1 MTIALI
7 VIAAL
12 VVFAAITVVATLRNR
27 DTDSATG
34 RLSRETLSRGRGTV
48 TITEPAVAM
57 GDDAASGAELATVA
71 TGKEVERSVAL
82 ARREGQ
88 AVVKAS
94 PSELTEWVAPDP
106 EQTGVARRQFLNRSI
121 IGSFTLG
128 LGGFGASLLAFLWP
142 PFITGFGAPI
152 NMGKVTDIVQG
163 IRDGGGFLYRPEGRA
178 WLTEYPAGAIERA
191 RSVYSAAELAGMEV
205 GVVALF
211 QKCPH
216 LGCRV
221 PSCATSQWFE
231 CPCHGSKYNRVGE
244 KRGGPAPRGMD
255 RFAVEITG
263 GGELIVKTAEVIQGP
278 AIGTNTTGQEAEG
291 PNCIGEATH

>member
-1 MTIALI
+1 MAIALI

-12 VVFAAITVVATLRNR
+12 LVLAAITVVGTLRRR
-27 DTDSATG
+27 DAESATG
-34 RLSRETLSRGRGTV
+34 RLSRETLARDRGTV
-48 TITEPAVAM
+48 TITETAVSLT
-57 GDDAASGAELATVA
+57 DDELATVGA
-71 TGKEVERSVAL
+71 TGKEVERSASL

-94 PSELTEWVAPDP
+94 SSELTEWVAPDA

-121 IGSFTLG
+121 IVSFTLG
-128 LGGFGASLLAFLWP
+128 LAGFGGSVLAFLWP
-142 PFITGFGAPI
+142 PFITGFGAVL
-152 NMGKVTDIVQG
+152 NMGKVSDIQQA
-163 IRDGGGFLYRPEGRA
+163 IRDNGGFLYRPEGRM
-178 WLTEYPAGAIERA
+178 WITEYPAGSIEKA
-191 RSVYSAAELAGMEV
+191 RSVYSSAELAGMEA
-205 GVVALF
+205 GVVAIF

-255 RFAVEITG
+255 RFGMAVNG
-263 GGELIVKTAEVIQGP
+263 KGELIVDTGNVIQGP

-291 PNCIGEATH
+291 PNCIGEASH

>member
-12 VVFAAITVVATLRNR
+12 VVLAGIAVLATLRR
-27 DTDSATG
+27 RETDSATG
-34 RLSRETLSRGRGTV
+34 RLERETLSRDRGTV
-48 TITEPAVAM
+48 TISETRVEP
-57 GDDAASGAELATVA
+57 GESGRQ
-71 TGKEVERSVAL
+71 VEQSVAL

-88 AVVKAS
+88 AVVPTKA
-94 PSELTEWVAPDP
+94 SELTQWVPPDP
-106 EQTGVARRQFLNRSI
+106 ERTGIARRQFLNRSI
-121 IGSFTLG
+121 VGSFALG
-128 LGGFGASLLAFLWP
+128 LGGFGGSMLAFLWP

-152 NMGKVTDIVQG
+152 EVGKITDIVQA
-163 IRDGGGFLYRPEGRA
+163 IRDNGGFWYRPDGRM

-191 RSVYSAAELAGMEV
+191 RNTYSGPELAGMEA
-205 GVVALF
+205 GVIALF

-221 PSCATSQWFE
+221 PSCETSQWFE

-255 RFAVEITG
+255 RFAMEVSSEGVLT
-263 GGELIVKTAEVIQGP
+263 VKTAEVIQGP
-278 AIGTNTTGQEAEG
+278 PIGTNTTGQEAEG

>member
-12 VVFAAITVVATLRNR
+12 VALAAITIFGTLRSR
-27 DTDSATG
+27 DADSATG
-34 RLSRETLSRGRGTV
+34 RLSRETLSRDRGNV
-48 TITEPAVAM
+48 TITETAVSLDGETA
-57 GDDAASGAELATVA
+57 A

-121 IGSFTLG
+121 IGSFALG
-128 LGGFGASLLAFLWP
+128 LGGFGGSLLAFLWP
-142 PFITGFGAPI
+142 PFITGFGAPL
-152 NMGKVTDIVQG
+152 NMGKVSDIVQA
-163 IRDGGGFLYRPEGRA
+163 IRDNGGFLYRPEGRA
-178 WLTEYPAGAIERA
+178 WITEYPAGALERA
-191 RSVYSAAELAGMEV
+191 RGVYSGPELAGMEA
-205 GVVALF
+205 GVIALF

-221 PSCATSQWFE
+221 PNCQTSQWFE

-255 RFAVEITG
+255 RFAMEITS
-263 GGELIVKTAEVIQGP
+263 GGELIVKTGEVIQGP

>member
-7 VIAAL
+7 VIAVL
-12 VVFAAITVVATLRNR
+12 VVLAVVTITATLRQR
-27 DTDSATG
+27 DADSATG
-34 RLSRETLSRGRGTV
+34 RLSRETLSRDRGTV
-48 TITEPAVAM
+48 TITETDV
-57 GDDAASGAELATVA
+57 ELATV
-71 TGKEVERSVAL
+71 GGREVERSAVV

-94 PSELTEWVAPDP
+94 SSELTEWVAPDP

-121 IGSFTLG
+121 VGAFLLG
-128 LGGFGASLLAFLWP
+128 LGGFGGSLLAFLWP
-142 PFITGFGAPI
+142 PFITGFGADLK
-152 NMGKVTDIVQG
+152 MGKISDIVQS
-163 IRDGGGFLYRPEGRA
+163 IRDNGGFWYRPEGRM
-178 WLTEYPAGAIERA
+178 WLTEYPAGSIERA
-191 RSVYSAAELAGMEV
+191 RSIYSGPELAGMEA
-205 GVVALF
+205 GVLALF

-255 RFAVEITG
+255 RFAMVVSN
-263 GGELIVKTAEVIQGP
+263 GELTVQTSNVIQGP
-278 AIGTNTTGQEAEG
+278 PIGTNTTGQEAEG

>member
-12 VVFAAITVVATLRNR
+12 LVLGAITVVATLRNR
-27 DTDSATG
+27 DADSATG
-34 RLSRETLSRGRGTV
+34 RLSRETLSRDRGTV
-48 TITEPAVAM
+48 TITETAVSMDHAD
-57 GDDAASGAELATVA
+57 GELVTTS
-71 TGKEVERSVAL
+71 TGKEVERSAAL

-88 AVVKAS
+88 AVVPAAS
-94 PSELTEWVAPDP
+94 SELTEWVAPDP

-128 LGGFGASLLAFLWP
+128 LAGFGGSLLAFLWP
-142 PFITGFGAPI
+142 PFITGFGAPL
-152 NMGKVTDIVQG
+152 NMGKVTDIIQA
-163 IRDGGGFLYRPEGRA
+163 IRDNGGFLYRPEGRA
-178 WLTEYPAGAIERA
+178 WITEYPAGAIERA
-191 RSVYSAAELAGMEV
+191 RAVYSDSELAGMEA
-205 GVVALF
+205 GVIALF

-255 RFAVEITG
+255 RFGMEVTSN
-263 GGELIVKTAEVIQGP
+263 GELIVKTAEVIQGP

-291 PNCIGEATH
+291 PNCIGEASH

>member
-12 VVFAAITVVATLRNR
+12 VVLAGIAVLATLRR
-27 DTDSATG
+27 RETDSATG
-34 RLSRETLSRGRGTV
+34 RLERETLSRDRGTV
-48 TITEPAVAM
+48 TISETRVEP
-57 GDDAASGAELATVA
+57 GESGRQ
-71 TGKEVERSVAL
+71 VEQSVAL

-88 AVVKAS
+88 AVVPTKA
-94 PSELTEWVAPDP
+94 SELTEWVPPDP
-106 EQTGVARRQFLNRSI
+106 EHTGIARRQFLNRSI
-121 IGSFTLG
+121 VGSFALG
-128 LGGFGASLLAFLWP
+128 LGGFGGSMLAFLWP

-152 NMGKVTDIVQG
+152 EVGKITDIVQA
-163 IRDGGGFLYRPEGRA
+163 IRDNGGFWYRPDGRM

-191 RSVYSAAELAGMEV
+191 RNTYSGPELAGMEA
-205 GVVALF
+205 GVIALF

-221 PSCATSQWFE
+221 PSCGTSQWFE

-255 RFAVEITG
+255 RFAMEVSSEGVLT
-263 GGELIVKTAEVIQGP
+263 VKTAEVIQGP
-278 AIGTNTTGQEAEG
+278 PIGTNTTGQEAEG

>member
-12 VVFAAITVVATLRNR
+12 VVLAAITVVAALRRREN
-27 DTDSATG
+27 DAATG
-34 RLSRETLSRGRGTV
+34 RLSRETLSRDRGTV
-48 TITEPAVAM
+48 TITETAV
-57 GDDAASGAELATVA
+57 ELADEGRA
-71 TGKEVERSVAL
+71 VERSAVV
-82 ARREGQ
+82 ARRDGQ

-94 PSELTEWVAPDP
+94 PSELTEWVPPDP
-106 EQTGVARRQFLNRSI
+106 EQTGVARRQFLNRSLV
-121 IGSFTLG
+121 GSMALG
-128 LGGFGASLLAFLWP
+128 LGGFGGSLLAFLWP

-152 NMGKVTDIVQG
+152 KVGRVTDIVQS
-163 IRDGGGFLYRPEGRA
+163 IRDNGGFWYRPEGRM

-191 RSVYSAAELAGMEV
+191 RRTYSGPELAGMEN
-205 GVVALF
+205 GIIALF

-221 PSCATSQWFE
+221 PSCLTSQWFE

-255 RFAVEITG
+255 RFAMEVSPDGVLT
-263 GGELIVKTAEVIQGP
+263 VKTGQVIQGP
-278 AIGTNTTGQEAEG
+278 PIGTNTTGQEAEG
-291 PNCIGEATH
+291 PHCIGEAKH

>member
-12 VVFAAITVVATLRNR
+12 VVLAAITVVATLRNR
-27 DTDSATG
+27 DADSATG
-34 RLSRETLSRGRGTV
+34 RLSRETLSRDRGTV
-48 TITEPAVAM
+48 TITETAVSMDSAD
-57 GDDAASGAELATVA
+57 GELVGAA
-71 TGKEVERSVAL
+71 TGKEVERSAAL

-94 PSELTEWVAPDP
+94 SSELTEWVAPDA

-128 LGGFGASLLAFLWP
+128 LAGFGGGVLAFLWP
-142 PFITGFGAPI
+142 PFITGFGAPL
-152 NMGKVTDIVQG
+152 NMGKVSDIVQA
-163 IRDGGGFLYRPEGRA
+163 IRDNGGFLYRPEGRA
-178 WLTEYPAGAIERA
+178 WITEYPAGAIERA
-191 RSVYSAAELAGMEV
+191 RGVYSDAELAGMEA

-221 PSCATSQWFE
+221 PNCQTSQWFE

-255 RFAVEITG
+255 RFAMEVNG
-263 GGELIVKTAEVIQGP
+263 SGELIVKTAEVIQGP

-291 PNCIGEATH
+291 PNCIGEASH

>member
-12 VVFAAITVVATLRNR
+12 VVLAAITVVATLRNN
-27 DTDSATG
+27 DADSATG
-34 RLSRETLSRGRGTV
+34 RLSRETLARDRGTV
-48 TITEPAVAM
+48 TITETAVVM
-57 GDDAASGAELATVA
+57 GSGVA

-121 IGSFTLG
+121 IGSFALG

-142 PFITGFGAPI
+142 PFITGFGAAI

-178 WLTEYPAGAIERA
+178 WLTEYPAGALERA
-191 RSVYSAAELAGMEV
+191 RSVYSAGELVGMEI
-205 GVVALF
+205 GVLALF

-255 RFAVEITG
+255 RFGVEITG
-263 GGELIVKTAEVIQGP
+263 GGELIVKTAEIIQGP

-291 PNCIGEATH
+291 PNCIGEPH

>member
-1 MTIALI
+1 MTVAVI
-7 VIAAL
+7 VIIAL
-12 VVFAAITVVATLRNR
+12 VVLAAIVVIASLRNR
-27 DTDSATG
+27 DASSATG
-34 RLSRETLSRGRGTV
+34 RLSRETLSRDRGTV
-48 TITEPAVAM
+48 TISETDVDLP
-57 GDDAASGAELATVA
+57 SGRD
-71 TGKEVERSVAL
+71 VERTAAL

-94 PSELTEWVAPDP
+94 SSELTEWTPPDA

-121 IGSFTLG
+121 VGSFALG
-128 LGGFGASLLAFLWP
+128 LGGFGGGVLAFLWP
-142 PFITGFGAPI
+142 PFITGFGAKI
-152 NMGKVTDIVQG
+152 TAGKVSDLTQA
-163 IRDGGGFLYRPEGRA
+163 IRDNGGFLYRPDGRM
-178 WLTEYPAGAIERA
+178 WLTEYPAGALERA
-191 RSVYSAAELAGMEV
+191 RAVYSGPELAGMEN
-205 GVVALF
+205 GIIAIF

-221 PSCATSQWFE
+221 PECLTSQWFE

-255 RFAVEITG
+255 RFAMEVSADGVLSVDTG
-263 GGELIVKTAEVIQGP
+263 NVIQGP

>member
-12 VVFAAITVVATLRNR
+12 VVLAAITVVGTLRRR
-27 DTDSATG
+27 DADSATG
-34 RLSRETLSRGRGTV
+34 RLSRETLSRDRGTV
-48 TITEPAVAM
+48 TITETAVDV
-57 GDDAASGAELATVA
+57 GDGAAAT
-71 TGKEVERSVAL
+71 TGKEVERSAAL

-88 AVVKAS
+88 TVVKAKS
-94 PSELTEWVAPDP
+94 SELTEWVAPDP

-121 IGSFTLG
+121 IGSFALG
-128 LGGFGASLLAFLWP
+128 LGGFGGGVLAFLWP
-142 PFITGFGAPI
+142 PFITGFGAVL
-152 NMGKVTDIVQG
+152 NMGTVSDIVQS
-163 IRDGGGFLYRPEGRA
+163 IRDNGGFLYRPEGRA
-178 WLTEYPAGAIERA
+178 WITEYPAGAIERA
-191 RSVYSAAELAGMEV
+191 RTVYSPAELAGMEA
-205 GVVALF
+205 GVIALF

-255 RFAVEITG
+255 RFGMSVNAA
-263 GGELIVKTAEVIQGP
+263 GELLVDTGNVIQGP

>member
-1 MTIALI
+1 M
-7 VIAAL
+7 
-12 VVFAAITVVATLRNR
+12 
-27 DTDSATG
+27 
-34 RLSRETLSRGRGTV
+34 
-48 TITEPAVAM
+48 
-57 GDDAASGAELATVA
+57 
-71 TGKEVERSVAL
+71 

-94 PSELTEWVAPDP
+94 SSELTEWVAPDP

-121 IGSFTLG
+121 VGSFALG
-128 LGGFGASLLAFLWP
+128 LAGFGGSMLAFLWP
-142 PFITGFGAPI
+142 PFITGFGAPL
-152 NMGKVTDIVQG
+152 NMGKVTDIVQA
-163 IRDGGGFLYRPEGRA
+163 IRDNGGFWYRPEGRM

-191 RSVYSAAELAGMEV
+191 RNVYSGPELAGMEA
-205 GVVALF
+205 GVLALF

-231 CPCHGSKYNRVGE
+231 CPATAQSTTGVGE

-255 RFAVEITG
+255 RFAMEVSPDGVLT
-263 GGELIVKTAEVIQGP
+263 VKTGEVIQGP
-278 AIGTNTTGQEAEG
+278 PIGTNTTGQEAEG